1 MSNRRGIEQT
11 FNGGCAPTSKGYKKF
26 LKKELHKLRRRE
38 EKLLG
43 DDARKQNRAFIRGY
57 ST

>member
-1 MSNRRGIEQT
+1 MSNRRGIQQID
-11 FNGGCAPTSKGYKKF
+11 NNRYCATSKGYKKF

>member
-1 MSNRRGIEQT
+1 MPSRRGIEQID
-11 FNGGCAPTSKGYKKF
+11 NGRYCATSQGYKKF
-26 LKKELHKLRRRE
+26 LKRELRKLRRRE
-38 EKLLG
+38 EKSLL